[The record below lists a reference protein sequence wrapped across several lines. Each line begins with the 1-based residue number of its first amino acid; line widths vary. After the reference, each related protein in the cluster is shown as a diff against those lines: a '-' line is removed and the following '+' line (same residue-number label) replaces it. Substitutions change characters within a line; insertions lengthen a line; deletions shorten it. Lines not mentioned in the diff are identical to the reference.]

1 MYPVRRETVVV
12 HGEVL
17 VIRKLVVAGIVAAE
31 KAYLDCLNVIK
42 EVSIINMSLMCV
54 IAFCIYIGL

>member
-17 VIRKLVVAGIVAAE
+17 VIRKLVVAGIVTAE
-31 KAYLDCLNVIK
+31 KAYLDCLNVTK
-42 EVSIINMSLMCV
+42 EVGLDCNYILYCGSIN
-54 IAFCIYIGL
+54 GPH

>member
-1 MYPVRRETVVV
+1 MRRETVVV

-42 EVSIINMSLMCV
+42 EVSISLMCV
-54 IAFCIYIGL
+54 IAFCIFNES

>member
-42 EVSIINMSLMCV
+42 EVSISLMCV
-54 IAFCIYIGL
+54 IAFCIFNES

>member
-42 EVSIINMSLMCV
+42 EVSMSLMCV
-54 IAFCIYIGL
+54 IAFCIFNES